1 MVKIIFS
8 LLFLLSS
15 VVISAQTDINTI
27 EKGKLLVNTNAC
39 TACHKEY
46 GPNLAPGFSG
56 IGIIHKKA
64 EGDKANIRISEA
76 IAKGSQG
83 QYPHFKKTAMPPY
96 AHLSEDDR
104 LAIAEYILSIS
115 KNNKI

>member
-1 MVKIIFS
+1 MNKTIFS
-8 LLFLLSS
+8 LLLLISS
-15 VVISAQTDINTI
+15 ATISAQTNINTI
-27 EKGKLLVNTNAC
+27 AKGKQLVKTNAC

-64 EGDKANIRISEA
+64 EGDKAKTAISEI
-76 IAKGSQG
+76 IAKGSKG
-83 QYPHFKKTAMPPY
+83 QYPHFKDTAMPPY
-96 AHLSEDDR
+96 AHLSEDNR

-115 KNNKI
+115 KNHKL